1 MADEKDTL
9 LFEETDEPSVTPN
22 LGATPDLKKLEEA
35 LGKLDFEKELQRI
48 EAVTKVVSEAM
59 SDSEKMK
66 DDVKELFEQL
76 DKITPML
83 EKLEK
88 SD

>member
-35 LGKLDFEKELQRI
+35 LGKLDFEKELKRI
-48 EAVTKVVSEAM
+48 
-59 SDSEKMK
+59 
-66 DDVKELFEQL
+66 
-76 DKITPML
+76 
-83 EKLEK
+83 
-88 SD
+88 

>member
-9 LFEETDEPSVTPN
+9 LFEETDETSSN
-22 LGATPDLKKLEEA
+22 TPDLKKIEEV
-35 LGKLDFEKELQRI
+35 LKNIDLEKEIKKI
-48 EAVTKVVSEAM
+48 EAITKVVSEAM
-59 SDSEKMK
+59 SESEKMK
-66 DDVKELFEQL
+66 DEVKELFEQL